1 MRPFVL
7 ITIVGVAFA
16 ATACVL
22 PPGSSD
28 VANSP
33 AISSQEVTTSMAP
46 IGEVP
51 GDLLDA
57 IVNDAAERAGIQR
70 DEVEV
75 LTAESV
81 TWNDGSLGCP
91 EPGMMYTQALVP
103 GYRVVVEASGE
114 EMHFHASEGGSFRFC
129 ENPKPPMDVSPNE

>member
-1 MRPFVL
+1 
-7 ITIVGVAFA
+7 
-16 ATACVL
+16 
-22 PPGSSD
+22 
-28 VANSP
+28 
-33 AISSQEVTTSMAP
+33 MAP

-103 GYRVVVEASGE
+103 GYRVVVEAGGE

>member
-1 MRPFVL
+1 VL
-7 ITIVGVAFA
+7 ITIVGVAVA

-103 GYRVVVEASGE
+103 GYRVVVEAGGE
-114 EMHFHASEGGSFRFC
+114 EMHFHASERGSFRFC

>member
-7 ITIVGVAFA
+7 ITIVGVAVA

-103 GYRVVVEASGE
+103 GYRVVVEAGGE